1 MAYPRFKPKLSG
13 LEIMLLNSL
22 LYCTSPSS
30 VIPELAAS
38 TSPANR
44 LQVPVLG
51 LYPRPTD
58 QKLGW
63 WGGGMVDEGE
73 THPGLKSLP
82 GEVDILLH
90 VFCIY
95 SLYL

>member
-1 MAYPRFKPKLSG
+1 
-13 LEIMLLNSL
+13 MLLNSL

-63 WGGGMVDEGE
+63 GGGGGEGE
-73 THPGLKSLP
+73 GGTDPGLKSLP
-82 GEVDILLH
+82 GGVEIVLR